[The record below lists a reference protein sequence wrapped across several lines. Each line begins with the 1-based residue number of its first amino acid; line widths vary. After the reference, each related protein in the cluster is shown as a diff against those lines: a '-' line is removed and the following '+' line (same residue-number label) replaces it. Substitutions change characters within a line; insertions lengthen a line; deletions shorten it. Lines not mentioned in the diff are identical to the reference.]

1 MWPKKR
7 EKQYEIYSTMAF
19 VQISTT
25 RAKHDIPF
33 KDTHFLRRYKE
44 RCKNKC
50 VTMPA
55 QVCKH
60 GREGVEKWKIKGG
73 KKIKQNDSKQT
84 KDYSVH
90 H

>member
-1 MWPKKR
+1 MWPKKKKKKER
-7 EKQYEIYSTMAF
+7 SKQYEIYSTMAF
-19 VQISTT
+19 IQIK
-25 RAKHDIPF
+25 AKHDIPS

-44 RCKNKC
+44 RYKNKY

-73 KKIKQNDSKQT
+73 NKIKQNDSKQT
-84 KDYSVH
+84 KE
-90 H
+90 